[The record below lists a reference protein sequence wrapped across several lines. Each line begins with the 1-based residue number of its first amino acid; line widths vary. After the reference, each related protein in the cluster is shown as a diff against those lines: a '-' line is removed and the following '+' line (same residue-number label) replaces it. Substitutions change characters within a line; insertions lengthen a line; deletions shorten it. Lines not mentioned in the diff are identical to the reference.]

1 MRWLCLFSCGFLF
14 VILVVVL
21 CGLLFVFGY
30 RFAALGYW
38 FVGAQLIVLVIT
50 LDMCGF
56 VVLFARCVVFVG
68 LICLLDS
75 WCFACLCLLGITVW
89 LFGVVFV
96 TLCGFGLSMF
106 TLVLVCLMCLFGR

>member
-1 MRWLCLFSCGFLF
+1 MVYCLFS
-14 VILVVVL
+14 VT
-21 CGLLFVFGY
+21 GLLLWVIGLLV
-30 RFAALGYW
+30 AL
-38 FVGAQLIVLVIT
+38 LIVLVIT

-68 LICLLDS
+68 LICLLGS
-75 WCFACLCLLGITVW
+75 WCFAYLCLLGITVW

-96 TLCGFGLSMF
+96 TLGGFGLSMF